1 MSEKERVK
9 EKETHVAQDNK
20 YLLRKSFKEIAD
32 RIAQKRKEAKENNTW
47 TSLILFDMNGYTL
60 EITFSPEGRAFL
72 RIVSPNLRNSFVIA
86 NMDAVR
92 GIVEIAKFIEANWKV
107 VNDIISLLGTKTS
120 SRRNAEY
127 L

>member
-1 MSEKERVK
+1 MSEKEKVK

-47 TSLILFDMNGYTL
+47 TSLILFDMNGYSFEVTC
-60 EITFSPEGRAFL
+60 SPDGRAFL
-72 RIVSPNLRNSFVIA
+72 RLVSPNLRNSFIVA
-86 NMDAVR
+86 NADALKSL
-92 GIVEIAKFIEANWKV
+92 VEIGKFIEANWKI
-107 VNDIISLLGTKTS
+107 VNDVISILGTKTS